1 MANFSTGFKK
11 AANGFGADVSIK
23 TTMAD
28 FVMAIYG
35 GSVMPA
41 NADAAEVGDLLG
53 LVTKNGLAFVP
64 GNQANGLN
72 FDVSSA
78 GLLIRPPADEW
89 ACVPILGGQARYVR
103 VYDNAMVTGVSTT
116 AVRFDLAAGVTT
128 GEAVFLNLTLVA
140 GHRLYVR
147 DVAIDLFKA

>member
-35 GSVMPA
+35 GSSMPA
-41 NADAAEVGDLLG
+41 SADAAEVGDLLG
-53 LVTKNGLAFVP
+53 LVTKSGLAFVP
-64 GNQANGLN
+64 GNSANGLN
-72 FDVSSA
+72 FEVSSA
-78 GLLIRPPADEW
+78 GLLVRPEDDEW
-89 ACVPILGGQARYVR
+89 ACVPILSGQARYVR
-103 VYDNAMVTGVSTT
+103 VYDNNMVTGASTT
-116 AVRFDLAAGVTT
+116 AVRFDISAGVTT
-128 GEAVFLNLTLVA
+128 GEAVFLNLSLVA
-140 GHRLYVR
+140 GQRIYVR